1 MKGKGQMTDINVVK
15 QIQDL
20 RRDLDMEVNLFQEQI
35 ELPLD
40 EALIEDKQ
48 FPKQKQFSSNSGQ
61 LNKGIALSKWFR
73 KITSQFESIDPFYK

>member
-1 MKGKGQMTDINVVK
+1 MTDINVTK

-20 RRDLDMEVNLFQEQI
+20 RRDLDMEVNLFLEQI

-40 EALIEDKQ
+40 EVLIEDKQ
-48 FPKQKQFSSNSGQ
+48 FSEQKQFGSNSAQ
-61 LNKGIALSKWFR
+61 LSRGVALSKWFR

>member
-1 MKGKGQMTDINVVK
+1 MTDINVVK

-40 EALIEDKQ
+40 ETLVEDKQ
-48 FPKQKQFSSNSGQ
+48 ISEQKQVSINSGQ
-61 LNKGIALSKWFR
+61 LRGIALSKWLR

>member
-1 MKGKGQMTDINVVK
+1 MAETNVVK

-20 RRDLDMEVNLFQEQI
+20 RRDLDMEVNLFHEQI

-40 EALIEDKQ
+40 EALIVDKK
-48 FPKQKQFSSNSGQ
+48 FSELKQFSRNSGQ
-61 LNKGIALSKWFR
+61 LNRGIALSKWFR

>member
-1 MKGKGQMTDINVVK
+1 MTDINVAK

-20 RRDLDMEVNLFQEQI
+20 RRDLDMEVNLLHEQV

-40 EALIEDKQ
+40 EVLMKDKQ
-48 FPKQKQFSSNSGQ
+48 LSEKKQFGSSSVQ
-61 LNKGIALSKWFR
+61 LSRGVALSKWLR

>member
-1 MKGKGQMTDINVVK
+1 MTDINVVK
-15 QIQDL
+15 KIQHL
-20 RRDLDMEVNLFQEQI
+20 RRDLDMEVNLFHEQI

-40 EALIEDKQ
+40 EALKEGKEFSEKKQ
-48 FPKQKQFSSNSGQ
+48 FGSNSAQ

>member
-1 MKGKGQMTDINVVK
+1 MTDINVVK

-20 RRDLDMEVNLFQEQI
+20 RRDLDMEVNLFHEQI

-40 EALIEDKQ
+40 EALKEDKE
-48 FPKQKQFSSNSGQ
+48 FSEQKQFVSNSTQ

-73 KITSQFESIDPFYK
+73 RITSQFESIDPFYK

>member
-1 MKGKGQMTDINVVK
+1 MIEINVVK

-20 RRDLDMEVNLFQEQI
+20 RRDLDMEVNLFHEQI

-40 EALIEDKQ
+40 ETLIKDKQ
-48 FPKQKQFSSNSGQ
+48 FSEQKQIRNSAQ
-61 LNKGIALSKWFR
+61 LSRGIALSKWFR

>member
-1 MKGKGQMTDINVVK
+1 MTDINVVK

-20 RRDLDMEVNLFQEQI
+20 RRDLDMEVNMFHEQI

-40 EALIEDKQ
+40 EALKEGKE
-48 FPKQKQFSSNSGQ
+48 FSEQKQFGSNSAQ
-61 LNKGIALSKWFR
+61 LNKGVALSKWFR

>member
-1 MKGKGQMTDINVVK
+1 MTDVNVVK

-20 RRDLDMEVNLFQEQI
+20 RRDLDMEVNLFHEQI

-40 EALIEDKQ
+40 DAFKEDKE
-48 FPKQKQFSSNSGQ
+48 FSEKKQFGSNSHQ

>member
-1 MKGKGQMTDINVVK
+1 MTDINVVK

-20 RRDLDMEVNLFQEQI
+20 RRDLDMEVNLFHEQI

-40 EALIEDKQ
+40 ETLIDDKQ
-48 FPKQKQFSSNSGQ
+48 ILEQKQFVSNSGQ
-61 LNKGIALSKWFR
+61 FSRGVALSKWFR

>member
-1 MKGKGQMTDINVVK
+1 MTDINVAK

-20 RRDLDMEVNLFQEQI
+20 RRDLDMEVNLFHEQV

-40 EALIEDKQ
+40 EVLIEDKK
-48 FPKQKQFSSNSGQ
+48 FSEQKQFGSNSTQ

>member
-1 MKGKGQMTDINVVK
+1 MTDINVAK

-20 RRDLDMEVNLFQEQI
+20 RRDLDMEVNMFHEQI

-40 EALIEDKQ
+40 EALKEGKE
-48 FPKQKQFSSNSGQ
+48 FSEQKQFGSNSTQ

>member
-1 MKGKGQMTDINVVK
+1 MTDINVVK
-15 QIQDL
+15 KIQHL
-20 RRDLDMEVNLFQEQI
+20 RRDLDMEVNLLHEQI

-48 FPKQKQFSSNSGQ
+48 ISEQKQFGRNSAH
-61 LNKGIALSKWFR
+61 LNRGISLSKWFR

>member
-1 MKGKGQMTDINVVK
+1 MTDINVVK

-20 RRDLDMEVNLFQEQI
+20 RRDLNMEVNLFHEQI
-35 ELPLD
+35 ELPLN

-48 FPKQKQFSSNSGQ
+48 ISEKKQISINSGQ
-61 LNKGIALSKWFR
+61 LSRGIALSKWFR

>member
-1 MKGKGQMTDINVVK
+1 MTDINVVK

-20 RRDLDMEVNLFQEQI
+20 RRDLDMEVNLFHEQI

-40 EALIEDKQ
+40 EALIQDKQ
-48 FPKQKQFSSNSGQ
+48 FSEQNKFSSNSGQ
-61 LNKGIALSKWFR
+61 LNKSIALSKWFR

>member
-1 MKGKGQMTDINVVK
+1 MTDINVVK

-20 RRDLDMEVNLFQEQI
+20 RRDLDMEVNLFHEQI

-40 EALIEDKQ
+40 EALIEDKE
-48 FPKQKQFSSNSGQ
+48 FSEQKQFGSNSGQ
-61 LNKGIALSKWFR
+61 FSRGITLSKWFR

>member
-1 MKGKGQMTDINVVK
+1 MTDINVAK

-20 RRDLDMEVNLFQEQI
+20 RRDLDMEVNLLHEQI

-40 EALIEDKQ
+40 EVMIKDKE
-48 FPKQKQFSSNSGQ
+48 FSKQKQFGSHSDQ
-61 LNKGIALSKWFR
+61 LNRSIALSKWFR

>member
-1 MKGKGQMTDINVVK
+1 MTDINVAK

-20 RRDLDMEVNLFQEQI
+20 RRDLDMEVNLFHEQV

-40 EALIEDKQ
+40 ETLIDDKQ
-48 FPKQKQFSSNSGQ
+48 ILKQKQFGSNSSQ
-61 LNKGIALSKWFR
+61 LSRGVALSKWFR

>member
-1 MKGKGQMTDINVVK
+1 MTDVNIVK

-20 RRDLDMEVNLFQEQI
+20 RRDLDLEVNLFHEQI

-40 EALIEDKQ
+40 EALKEDKE
-48 FPKQKQFSSNSGQ
+48 FSEQKQFGSNLAQ
-61 LNKGIALSKWFR
+61 LNKGITLSQWFR